1 MKDHWFEKLSL
12 PKYAIFLA
20 LTVSNSLDKVSS
32 EGVETLDQR
41 IVNEPNTLFLSN
53 D

>member
-1 MKDHWFEKLSL
+1 ML
-12 PKYAIFLA
+12 YFLI
-20 LTVSNSLDKVSS
+20 LTVSNSLDEVSL

-41 IVNEPNTLFLSN
+41 IVNEPKILFLSN